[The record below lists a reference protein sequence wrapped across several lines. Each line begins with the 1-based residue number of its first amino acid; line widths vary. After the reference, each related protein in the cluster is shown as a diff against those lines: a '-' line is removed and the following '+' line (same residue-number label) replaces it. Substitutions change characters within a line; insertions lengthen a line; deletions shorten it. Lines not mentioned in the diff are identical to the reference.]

1 MPHRIDAS
9 FDGDRKAPF
18 LCKLCADL
26 LARQKKCWPHLRD
39 GYAGLD
45 AALTREIAA
54 DGYSVKLQYNPRRIV
69 SSAAAVDPESIRRRR
84 CFLCIESLPEEQL
97 RILYRGAYLILCNPA
112 PIFPQHFTISN
123 RLHVPQAIENDLV
136 AILLL
141 AEDFGPGWSVFYNGP
156 QCGASAPDHLH
167 FQAAPAGM
175 MPVEN
180 EIVKEKNR
188 LPVGRAGDASVLASV
203 GLGRPVIIVEG
214 RGRKGIADAL
224 SRVIAALR
232 EIRRMPDEPMMNLL
246 CSHDGAQWRI
256 LMFPRRR
263 HRPEAYYREGDGRVL
278 ISPGAVDMGGLI
290 ITAIEKDFHAVDA
303 GQVGCIFRE
312 VSMDGEEFARLLS
325 ALSDRLRP

>member
-112 PIFPQHFTISN
+112 PFSRNISPFQTGCTFPRQSKTIWLPSCSWPKTSDRAGRSSTTDPN
-123 RLHVPQAIENDLV
+123 
-136 AILLL
+136 
-141 AEDFGPGWSVFYNGP
+141 
-156 QCGASAPDHLH
+156 
-167 FQAAPAGM
+167 AAP
-175 MPVEN
+175 
-180 EIVKEKNR
+180 
-188 LPVGRAGDASVLASV
+188 
-203 GLGRPVIIVEG
+203 
-214 RGRKGIADAL
+214 
-224 SRVIAALR
+224 
-232 EIRRMPDEPMMNLL
+232 
-246 CSHDGAQWRI
+246 
-256 LMFPRRR
+256 R
-263 HRPEAYYREGDGRVL
+263 HR
-278 ISPGAVDMGGLI
+278 
-290 ITAIEKDFHAVDA
+290 IT
-303 GQVGCIFRE
+303 CTFRPLPR
-312 VSMDGEEFARLLS
+312 A
-325 ALSDRLRP
+325 